1 MPAEEVN
8 VFGSFT
14 VNQYTITYI
23 IDGEQYA
30 SEMVDFNSKIVP
42 PTPPS
47 KDGFDF
53 AWEEYPETMPAHD
66 ITINGA
72 YTTTGILSIAV
83 ESGKAKIFTLD
94 GRQVDTPQKGINIIR
109 MDDGT
114 IKKVVFNK

>member
-1 MPAEEVN
+1 M
-8 VFGSFT
+8 
-14 VNQYTITYI
+14 
-23 IDGEQYA
+23 IDGETYTTVT
-30 SEMVDFNSKIVP
+30 VDFNSKIVP

-53 AWEEYPETMPAHD
+53 AWEEYPETMPASD
-66 ITINGA
+66 ITINGS

-94 GRQVDTPQKGINIIR
+94 GRQVDTLQKGINIIR

-114 IKKVVFNK
+114 IKKVVLGK